1 MTNAFNGLVEI
12 VMVTPV
18 IATINR
24 KWCKRNFIT
33 ALSYGGCGVFL
44 IINSG
49 LKHNDLDTA
58 ALVALLLGRGFVWNA
73 FAIIY
78 VYTTGYCVHL
88 NLSSLFILYNFI
100 RG

>member
-1 MTNAFNGLVEI
+1 M
-12 VMVTPV
+12 
-18 IATINR
+18 
-24 KWCKRNFIT
+24 
-33 ALSYGGCGVFL
+33 FL

-78 VYTTGYCVHL
+78 VYTTGYYGV
-88 NLSSLFILYNFI
+88 ILWESFEEP
-100 RG
+100 

>member
-1 MTNAFNGLVEI
+1 
-12 VMVTPV
+12 
-18 IATINR
+18 
-24 KWCKRNFIT
+24 
-33 ALSYGGCGVFL
+33 VFL

-78 VYTTGYCVHL
+78 VYTTGYYGV
-88 NLSSLFILYNFI
+88 ILWESFEEP
-100 RG
+100 